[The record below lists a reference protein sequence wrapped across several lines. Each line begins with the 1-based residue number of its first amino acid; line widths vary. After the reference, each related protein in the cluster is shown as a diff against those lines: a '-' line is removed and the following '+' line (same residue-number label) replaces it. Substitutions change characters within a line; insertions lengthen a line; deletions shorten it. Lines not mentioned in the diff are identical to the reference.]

1 MEILCPTPDDFEAT
15 AKELLSAYSQQ
26 RVFAFFGKMGVG
38 KTTFIKALCKVLG
51 SMDVVN
57 SPTFS
62 IINEY
67 ITNSGESIYH
77 FDFYRL
83 KSRQEAVDIGVE
95 DYLYSGNYC
104 FIEWPDMFTGLLPEH
119 YVNVTIEADENTLV
133 RKIVF

>member
-1 MEILCPTPDDFEAT
+1 MEILCPTPNDFESI
-15 AKELLSAYSQQ
+15 AKGLLSAYPQQ

-51 SMDVVN
+51 SVDVVN

-83 KSRQEAVDIGVE
+83 KSREEAIDIGVE

-104 FIEWPDMFTGLLPEH
+104 FIEWPDIFTGLLPEH
-119 YVNVTIEADENTLV
+119 YVSVTIEADENTLV